1 MMSKGCLYFSIVVML
16 GMALIIHGVTSLSAA
31 L

>member
-1 MMSKGCLYFSIVVML
+1 MLSKGCLYFSIVVTF
-16 GMALIIHGVTSLSAA
+16 GMALIIYGVTSLSAA